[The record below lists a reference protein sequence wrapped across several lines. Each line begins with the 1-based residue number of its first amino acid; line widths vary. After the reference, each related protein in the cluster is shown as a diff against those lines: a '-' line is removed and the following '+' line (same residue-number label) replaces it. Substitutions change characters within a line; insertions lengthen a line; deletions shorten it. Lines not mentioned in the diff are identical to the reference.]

1 VLWLALRLPRL
12 PLEAQPSRPPPSAIV
27 SRERIVVADTAA
39 ASAGVRPGMRLAAAW
54 ALLPELAVRERA
66 AAAERVALL
75 RLACWAGA
83 FTSEV
88 CLRPQGLLLEVAAS
102 LRLFGGAA
110 RLFDAIRA
118 GCVEQGFSPQAAL
131 APTPLAA
138 EWLAAAGDD
147 RPCLGPAELRQ
158 RLNGLPLSG
167 LDLPSA
173 DLARLAGFGVR
184 TLGDALRLPRA
195 GLARRLGAA
204 FAVDLSRAL
213 GERHDPRERFSF
225 PERFAERIELPAR
238 VDSASALG
246 FVGRRL
252 IGALCGWLAARC
264 AGVGECVFELQ
275 HERGASERPPTRI
288 VLGFSG
294 ATRDPERIGRV
305 LLERL
310 QRVELPAAV
319 ESVWL
324 CADMPEP
331 LGGREGSL
339 FGRAVGGAADASSLA
354 ALVERLQARLGRE
367 SVYALA
373 CVAEHRPENASQPVP
388 PVLTSARGGV
398 SAPPGGPRPVCLLP
412 LPQTLSEADGRPQRG
427 GPLQLLAGPE
437 RIESGWWDA
446 AEPGAA
452 GDVRRDYFVALSP
465 RAEWLWI
472 FRCEAGWFLHGFFA

>member
-1 VLWLALRLPRL
+1 
-12 PLEAQPSRPPPSAIV
+12 
-27 SRERIVVADTAA
+27 
-39 ASAGVRPGMRLAAAW
+39 MRLAAAW

-147 RPCLGPAELRQ
+147 RPCLDPAELRQ
-158 RLNGLPLSG
+158 RLNVLPLSV

-173 DLARLAGFGVR
+173 DLSRLEGFGVR
-184 TLGDALRLPRA
+184 TLGDLLRLPRA

-354 ALVERLQARLGRE
+354 ALVERVQARLGRE

>member
-1 VLWLALRLPRL
+1 
-12 PLEAQPSRPPPSAIV
+12 
-27 SRERIVVADTAA
+27 
-39 ASAGVRPGMRLAAAW
+39 MRLAAAW

-147 RPCLGPAELRQ
+147 RPCLDPAELRQ
-158 RLNGLPLSG
+158 RLNVLPLSV
-167 LDLPSA
+167 LDLPAA
-173 DLARLAGFGVR
+173 DLSRLEGFGVR

-319 ESVWL
+319 ENVWL
-324 CADMPEP
+324 RADAPEP
-331 LGGREGSL
+331 LSGREGSL
-339 FGRAVGGAADASSLA
+339 FGRAAGGAADASSLA

-388 PVLTSARGGV
+388 PVLTPARSAGAWGGA
-398 SAPPGGPRPVCLLP
+398 SGPPGGPRPVCLLP
-412 LPQTLSEADGRPQRG
+412 LPQALSEAEGRPQRG